1 MLSLPTFILFRFRGK
16 SFLTIGNF
24 IESAVMSQQGISP
37 PSAAEG
43 RPQPGET
50 GWVEGLGVDPARGT
64 TQQDKGNTRMELP
77 PDAYIL
83 DDQKDT
89 FALRGNKYNTEGAKA
104 MVEVNQYRM
113 TKFDFSKDIHQYDVI
128 VSPDTG
134 VKSALMKKI
143 WQHEST
149 KQALQKYMYQKW
161 IFDGRKL
168 AWAPCLVDKSEIRFT
183 VDLDEGKK
191 SPDRPSRN
199 TNQFFIVLRATA
211 QVQISAIRGYLDR
224 KVQFNTSV
232 QVALNFMDHLL
243 RQWPSQHMVAIKR
256 NFYPQGQKGKLLM
269 DGNVLE
275 VHKGTYASIRM
286 SHNLVQG
293 GTGLALNAD
302 VSNTVFWTGPQPVD
316 QLVCNFLGVCERRW
330 KGLNPASLAK
340 ELRPVRDR
348 QGNWQASDAF
358 KYMRKMR
365 KLKFTIHHS
374 NRVASDKVYTIL
386 DFAFDAKH
394 GAEGATAKV
403 VTFDQDGTKVTVAD
417 YYQQKYKANLK
428 NAGLPLINAGKG
440 GFIPMEFAIIQPM
453 QRYTFKLNPEQTAAM
468 IKIAVTRPKQRRED
482 IERNVA
488 GLQLSSD
495 PYLKAY
501 GVEFDSTFTKTEARI
516 LPAPVVHFGKDQ
528 ADPKFS
534 GRWDLRGKKFW
545 KQNFAPLKNWGFIVM
560 DNCVNFPQLQAFAK
574 TFRTTF
580 LGHGGLCPA
589 DGLLLNVPGN
599 VRGDV
604 AQAIAW
610 AHAEISKARGYTQL
624 LFVVVGHKNSPHYE
638 RLKKSADCRFGILSQ
653 VVNASAVATNNGQYH
668 SNVCLKVNA
677 KLGGATAR
685 TMPPWKAQTTYFPKD
700 RPTMMIGVDISHGAP
715 DGKTP
720 STAAMTMAVDR
731 DALRYAAVVESNG
744 YRVEM
749 LTAANVHFMIGTL
762 SKYWMAGHDGAF
774 PKHIIYFRDG
784 VSEDQFAHVIDQEIR
799 QIKLYLREKAPAL
812 PMPKFTV
819 IVATKRH
826 HIRFFPQK
834 GKGDRNDNPLPGT
847 LVEREVTHPF
857 MWDFYLSS
865 HVAIQGTARPVH
877 YHVILDEMGVPV
889 NDLQK
894 MIYQQC
900 YSYARSTTPVS
911 LHPAVYYAHLAG
923 ARARAHENIA
933 TSEGFRAGPKGHE
946 MIRDQVAKGQDK
958 KAGLDDLRGMEAPPL
973 LPLGGRP
980 EANNPPADGEMRQRD
995 FMRGTMW
1002 YI

>member
-1 MLSLPTFILFRFRGK
+1 
-16 SFLTIGNF
+16 
-24 IESAVMSQQGISP
+24 MSQQGISL
-37 PSAAEG
+37 PSAAEASAQPEG
-43 RPQPGET
+43 RPEPGET
-50 GWVEGLGVDPARGT
+50 GWVEGLGVDPAKSIA
-64 TQQDKGNTRMELP
+64 QQDKGNTRMELP

-83 DDQKDT
+83 DDQKDK
-89 FALRGNKYNTEGAKA
+89 FALRGNKYNTEKNKA
-104 MVEVNQYRM
+104 IVEVNQYRM

-149 KQALQKYMYQKW
+149 KQALQRFMYQKW

-168 AWAPCLVDKSEIRFT
+168 AWAPCLVDEGEIRFT

-191 SPDRPSRN
+191 SPDGPSRN
-199 TNQFFIVLRATA
+199 TNQFLIVLRATT

-256 NFYPQGQKGKLLM
+256 NFYPKDQQGRLLM
-269 DGNVLE
+269 HGGVLE

-302 VSNTVFWTGPQPVD
+302 VSNTVFWKGSRPVD
-316 QLVCNFLGVCERRW
+316 QLVCNFLGMCDGRW

-358 KYMRKMR
+358 KYLRRMR

-374 NRVASDKVYTIL
+374 NRVDSDKVYTIL
-386 DFAFDAKH
+386 DFAFDAKY
-394 GAEGATAKV
+394 GFEGATAKT
-403 VTFDQDGTKVTVAD
+403 VTFDHDGTKVTVAD
-417 YYQQKYKANLK
+417 YYQQKYQANLK
-428 NAGLPLINAGKG
+428 QAGLPLINAGRG

-501 GVEFDSTFTKTEARI
+501 GVEFDSAFTKTEARI
-516 LPAPVVHFGKDQ
+516 LPAPVVHFANEK
-528 ADPKFS
+528 AVIKPS

-545 KQNFAPLKNWGFIVM
+545 KHNTTPLENWGFIVM
-560 DNCVNFPQLQAFAK
+560 DNCVDLPQLQAFAK
-574 TFRTTF
+574 TFRAAY
-580 LGHGGLCPA
+580 LGHGGVCPKDA
-589 DGLLLNVPGN
+589 LLPNVPGN
-599 VRGDV
+599 AKLDV
-604 AQAIAW
+604 ELAVQW
-610 AHAEISKARGYTQL
+610 AHEYIKKERGYTQL
-624 LFVVVGHKNSPHYE
+624 LFVVVRHKNSPHYE

-653 VVNASAVATNNGQYH
+653 VVNASFVETNTAQYH

-700 RPTMMIGVDISHGAP
+700 RPTMIIGVDISHGAP
-715 DGKTP
+715 DAKTP

-731 DALRYAAVVESNG
+731 DALRYAAAVESNG

-749 LTAANVHFMIGTL
+749 LTEANVHSMFGTL
-762 SKYWMAGHDGAF
+762 SKYWKAGHDRAF

-799 QIKLYLREKAPAL
+799 QIKLYLRGKAPAL

-900 YSYARSTTPVS
+900 YSYARSTTAVS

-923 ARARAHENIA
+923 ARARAHEDVA
-933 TSEGFRAGPKGHE
+933 TSEGFRAGSKGHE
-946 MIRDQVAKGQDK
+946 MIRDQVARGQDK
-958 KAGLDDLRGMEAPPL
+958 KAGLDDLRGIKAPPL

-980 EANNPPADGEMRQRD
+980 EAKIPPAEMLQRN
-995 FMRGTMW
+995 FIRGTMW

>member
-1 MLSLPTFILFRFRGK
+1 MY
-16 SFLTIGNF
+16 
-24 IESAVMSQQGISP
+24 QQGISS
-37 PSAAEG
+37 PSAAED
-43 RPQPGET
+43 RPEPGET

-64 TQQDKGNTRMELP
+64 AQQDKGNTRMELP

-83 DDQKDT
+83 DDQKDI
-89 FALRGNKYNTEGAKA
+89 FSLRGNKYNTEGSKA

-113 TKFDFSKDIHQYDVI
+113 TKFDYSKDIHQYDVI
-128 VSPDTG
+128 ISPDTG
-134 VKSALMKKI
+134 VKSTLMKKI

-149 KQALQKYMYQKW
+149 KQALQNFMYQKW

-168 AWAPCLVDKSEIRFT
+168 AWAPCLVDKGEMRFT
-183 VDLDEGKK
+183 VDLDEGKT
-191 SPDRPSRN
+191 SPDESSRN
-199 TNQFFIVLRATA
+199 STQFLIVLRATT

-243 RQWPSQHMVAIKR
+243 RQWQSQHMIAIKR
-256 NFYPQGQKGKLLM
+256 NFYPRDQKVKGTLLM
-269 DGNVLE
+269 SGHVLE
-275 VHKGTYASIRM
+275 VFKGTYASIRM

-302 VSNTVFWTGPQPVD
+302 VSNTVFWKGPQSVYE
-316 QLVCNFLGVCERRW
+316 LVRNFLGQCERRW
-330 KGLNPASLAK
+330 EGLDAGSLAK

-348 QGNWQASDAF
+348 QRNWQASDAF
-358 KYMRKMR
+358 KYLRRMR
-365 KLKFTIHHS
+365 KLKFTIHHP

-403 VTFDQDGTKVTVAD
+403 VTFDHDGRKVTVAD
-417 YYQQKYKANLK
+417 YYQQKYKANLE

-453 QRYTFKLNPEQTAAM
+453 QRYTFKLNREQTTAM
-468 IKIAVTRPKQRRED
+468 IKIAATRPKQRRED

-501 GVEFDSTFTKTEARI
+501 GVEFEPTFTKTEARI
-516 LPAPVVHFGKDQ
+516 LPAPVVHFGNDQ
-528 ADPKFS
+528 ADPEFS
-534 GRWDLRGKKFW
+534 GRWNLLKKKFW
-545 KQNFAPLKNWGFIVM
+545 KHNSTPLKNWGFIVM
-560 DNCVNFPQLQAFAK
+560 DDSVTKRQLERFAK
-574 TFRTTF
+574 TFRAAF
-580 LGHGGLCPA
+580 LRHGGVCPE
-589 DGLLLNVPGN
+589 DGLLLNIPGN
-599 VRGDV
+599 AKLDMG
-604 AQAIAW
+604 QAIEW
-610 AHAEISKARGYTQL
+610 AHGQISKVRGYTQL

-653 VVNASAVATNNGQYH
+653 VVNASFVRANNAQYH

-685 TMPPWKAQTTYFPKD
+685 TMPPWKAQTTYFPED

-731 DALRYAAVVESNG
+731 DALRYAAAVQSNG

-749 LTAANVHFMIGTL
+749 LTAANVVSMIGTL
-762 SKYWMAGHDGAF
+762 SKYWIAGHDGAF

-799 QIKLYLREKAPAL
+799 QIKLYLRERAPTL

-826 HIRFFPQK
+826 HVRFFPQK

-877 YHVILDEMGVPV
+877 YHVILDEMGLPV

-900 YSYARSTTPVS
+900 YSYARSTTAVS

-923 ARARAHENIA
+923 ARARAHEDIA
-933 TSEGFRAGPKGHE
+933 TSEGFRSGSKGHE

-958 KAGLDDLRGMEAPPL
+958 KTGLDDLRGTEALPL
-973 LPLGGRP
+973 RPLGGMPKKNKRP
-980 EANNPPADGEMRQRD
+980 AKGEMLQRD
-995 FMRGTMW
+995 FIRGTMW